1 MKRIFLHFLLIFIF
15 SCDDGD
21 LEIET
26 IDFDNV
32 AVQSCETVTT
42 STIILFKIDNDE
54 AIVLTL
60 QSGLLANEV
69 TPENEPRTSNINSQS
84 ELIYRI
90 FDGKVAKNYFCDAIP
105 PISPKVIEEVSATS
119 GVVAVT
125 TVVSETDANIFEH
138 TITLSGLTLMNSK
151 GERITDLTTINFG
164 TVTTTAN

>member
-1 MKRIFLHFLLIFIF
+1 MP
-15 SCDDGD
+15 
-21 LEIET
+21 
-26 IDFDNV
+26 IDFSV
-32 AVQSCETVTT
+32 
-42 STIILFKIDNDE
+42 
-54 AIVLTL
+54 
-60 QSGLLANEV
+60 SGLLANEV

-105 PISPKVIEEVSATS
+105 PISPKVIEEVSATN
-119 GVVAVT
+119 GVVTVT

-164 TVTTTAN
+164 TVTTTALDVDGVNYFTDDSETGEGSTTGGEGRRIRNRVVVTNPDQDIKLTVE